1 MCASLVPR
9 GRTDR
14 FSRICAIRSAA
25 GERGRCGAGFRGR
38 RGATAAVCG
47 ADRLALDRCAE
58 RNDLRI
64 ASCRYA
70 GFLRNCRSR
79 AGNRRGAVR
88 LDAAASTGRYRA
100 DPGAAIAA

>member
-1 MCASLVPR
+1 MCAGFVPR
-9 GRTDR
+9 GPTGHH
-14 FSRICAIRSAA
+14 SRICAIRSAA
-25 GERGRCGAGFRGR
+25 GERGRRAAGFRAHC
-38 RGATAAVCG
+38 GAAAAVCG
-47 ADRLALDRCAE
+47 ADRLTLDCCAE

-70 GFLRNCRSR
+70 GFLRNRRSR